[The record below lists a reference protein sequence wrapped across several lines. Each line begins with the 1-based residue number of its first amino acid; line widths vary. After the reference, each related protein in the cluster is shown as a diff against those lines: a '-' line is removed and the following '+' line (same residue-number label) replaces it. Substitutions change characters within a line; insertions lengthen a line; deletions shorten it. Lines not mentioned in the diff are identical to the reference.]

1 MMITFVVGREVTLI
15 YQGPYINL
23 YTQMLR
29 GIYILFCKIKSGRN
43 LNILLV
49 NFLNASLIMSST
61 CLNFKIVRSNIVNVD
76 NLSSAG

>member
-29 GIYILFCKIKSGRN
+29 GIHSFLQNKIWQKFKYLVSEFPQCFTHNVVKLFK
-43 LNILLV
+43 
-49 NFLNASLIMSST
+49 F
-61 CLNFKIVRSNIVNVD
+61 
-76 NLSSAG
+76 